1 MTTISR
7 RNFGKFAFG
16 SALMMSGF
24 GFTNVF
30 AQTGKTGFFDHDA
43 EVAADH
49 ARGVTYHREA
59 HLADSR
65 ARTVPGHVREV
76 GVRGYGVDF
85 NAALL
90 ELFVV
95 FGEVFKFG
103 RADEGEV
110 SRIEEHDGPLAAEI
124 GFGNIDEV
132 AILESGGLER
142 ENFGAKNGHR
152 SIPYKKNGIS
162 NWCDLRFVAAHR
174 V

>member
-1 MTTISR
+1 M
-7 RNFGKFAFG
+7 
-16 SALMMSGF
+16 
-24 GFTNVF
+24 
-30 AQTGKTGFFDHDA
+30 
-43 EVAADH
+43 
-49 ARGVTYHREA
+49 
-59 HLADSR
+59 
-65 ARTVPGHVREV
+65 REV

-103 RADEGEV
+103 RADEGEI

-152 SIPYKKNGIS
+152 SIPYKNKIS
-162 NWCDLRFVAAHR
+162 NWCDLRLSATHR
-174 V
+174 VRKIYQKHPIKRDRQKRKRQLGCENSFLLLSEIF